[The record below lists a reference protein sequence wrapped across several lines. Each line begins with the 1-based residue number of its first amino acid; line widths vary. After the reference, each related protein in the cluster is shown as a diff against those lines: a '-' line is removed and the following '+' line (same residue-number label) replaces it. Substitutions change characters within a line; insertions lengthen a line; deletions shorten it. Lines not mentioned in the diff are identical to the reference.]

1 MSTLASELRPAGAD
15 LPAVALL
22 QTALAP
28 VVCVGMLG
36 AAMLAHGEPFAARY
50 SGLALIAFFL
60 SLQVFG
66 ALPLANGAGPR
77 PLFGPASR
85 LAVRWAAVV
94 GILLFLG
101 FLTKL
106 SGLYSRKVMLTW
118 FALTPFALHIAQ
130 EFACRLLPRLAIGA
144 ARTRV
149 IVGAN
154 GLAHELARRIAEDP
168 CLGEVK
174 GFFDDAAPGQER
186 ASGRLPLLGG
196 LQDVPD
202 YVKRHGVNLVYIAL
216 PTTADPKVRRLLER
230 LRDTTASV
238 YFVPDTLAVDLI
250 QPRIES
256 IGGIPAIALCETP
269 LYGVNVAIKRGMD
282 LAIAS
287 AALVLV
293 LPLMAAI
300 AAAVKLGSPGPVL
313 FKQRRYGL
321 DGREIVVYKF
331 RSMTVCEDG
340 ARLAQAKRG
349 DARVTAFGALLR
361 RFSLDELP
369 QFINV
374 LEGTMSLV
382 GPRPHAVA
390 HNEQYRR
397 LIRGYMVRHKVKPG
411 ITGWAQ
417 VNGLRGE
424 TDGVDKMRRRIEF
437 DLDYLR
443 HWSLPLDLWILFRTA
458 FVVLKD
464 PNAY

>member
-256 IGGIPAIALCETP
+256 IGGLGANLAGLVPIPASPALTAEEAAFLAQAHLLGFVEELTIDLLP
-269 LYGVNVAIKRGMD
+269 TVARLI
-282 LAIAS
+282 
-287 AALVLV
+287 
-293 LPLMAAI
+293 
-300 AAAVKLGSPGPVL
+300 
-313 FKQRRYGL
+313 
-321 DGREIVVYKF
+321 
-331 RSMTVCEDG
+331 G
-340 ARLAQAKRG
+340 ARLP
-349 DARVTAFGALLR
+349 
-361 RFSLDELP
+361 ELP
-369 QFINV
+369 IDGRDIGPMLFGEPGAKSPHEAYYFYWGRELQAVRMGRWKLHFPHGHSTLGGREGGKGGIPAKYDTARIELSLFD
-374 LEGTMSLV
+374 LEKD
-382 GPRPHAVA
+382 P
-390 HNEQYRR
+390 
-397 LIRGYMVRHKVKPG
+397 
-411 ITGWAQ
+411 
-417 VNGLRGE
+417 GE
-424 TDGVDKMRRRIEF
+424 TVDVKAGHPEVVEKIRALAEGMRKDLGDSATKQVGSGVR
-437 DLDYLR
+437 
-443 HWSLPLDLWILFRTA
+443 
-458 FVVLKD
+458 D
-464 PNAY
+464 PGRLSP